1 MKTEHL
7 THEESINKLREI
19 VENIPVAILLSNLT
33 SLPIGANPM
42 EVKTVDN
49 DGGIWF
55 LSSLSSDHYIN
66 IVMDK
71 RVQLLFSHPEEM
83 QFLSLYG
90 NAFIYTNKPL
100 LEELYTAKEDQW
112 FEGVNDEELIAIK
125 VNPSS
130 SFYWDKKQNKLV
142 KFLRNLFSANSSDD
156 SDNETK
162 GRMNL

>member
-7 THEESINKLREI
+7 THEESIDKLREI
-19 VENIPVAILLSNLT
+19 VENIEVAIMLSNLT

-55 LSSLSSDHYIN
+55 LSSLSSDHYSN

-71 RVQLLFSHPEEM
+71 RVQLLFSHPDEM

-90 NAFIYTNKPL
+90 NAFIYTNRPL

-112 FEGVNDEELIAIK
+112 FEGVNDVELIGIK
-125 VNPSS
+125 VEPTS
-130 SFYWDKKQNKLV
+130 SFYWDKKQNKFV
-142 KFLRNLFSANSSDD
+142 KFLKNLFSSDSSDD
-156 SDNETK
+156 DNETM